1 MTISTPRNSYHLY
14 GMSLAVQMSKSG
26 KPIRCS
32 RILIVVRFVHALP
45 GPGWTTSFPGEIFDL
60 NATDNSTWG
69 TDLGALDS
77 TWTGNVFVS
86 DEATFVEQQP
96 AQGLI
101 EDATARHVTNTCYG
115 MVQDCNITG
124 GLLAA
129 DIRTDLS
136 DCCEVVW

>member
-1 MTISTPRNSYHLY
+1 MTISTPRNGYHLY

-26 KPIRCS
+26 KPNRCG

-77 TWTGNVFVS
+77 TWTGNAFVS

-115 MVQDCNITG
+115 MVQDCKITG
-124 GLLAA
+124 A
-129 DIRTDLS
+129 
-136 DCCEVVW
+136 W